1 LVGRSKMGGF
11 LIRRLLPAAIIVPV
25 VLGWLR
31 LEGQRVGLYGTGVG
45 VLLTTTA
52 NVLIIS
58 ALILWSA
65 RLLDR
70 LEARR
75 QQAEEETQRAKEM
88 AEAANRS
95 KSEFLAN
102 MSHEIRT
109 PMNGVIGMTG
119 LLLNT
124 ELSRE
129 QRDYAETV
137 RTSGENLLTLINDIL
152 DFSKIEA
159 GKLDI
164 EIIDFDLNSTVEEA
178 VGLLAE
184 QADEKG
190 LELAS
195 LVKYEVP
202 TALRGDPGRIRQV
215 LVNLLSN
222 AVKFTMEGEVTL
234 VVRLVQDAEDKA
246 VVRFEVRDTG
256 IGLTEEQRSHLFQSF
271 SQADASTTRRFGG
284 TGLGLAISKR
294 LVELMGGKIGVESEP
309 GKGSTFWFTAPL
321 AKQDHDTRQAAPDY
335 SADLHNL
342 RVLVV
347 DDNATN
353 RKILQEQLT
362 AWGMKN
368 MSVES
373 GPSALEMLRSAA
385 KAGEPYDLVILD
397 MIMPGMDGVELAQRI
412 AADPSISSTK
422 LMMLSSIGS
431 RAESEQGRQTDIEVH
446 LTKPVKQSRLFD
458 AIVTTT
464 ATTEDDNEILTK
476 APGQEAASVPGRSFE
491 KAQTGSRERLTRGHV
506 LVAEDNH
513 INQKVAVKML
523 ERLGYR
529 ADVAADGL
537 EAVEALSRIPYGAVL
552 MDVQMPEM
560 DGYEATAE
568 IRRRERADPEARHT
582 PIIAM
587 TANAMQGDREQAL
600 EAGMDDYV
608 PKPVKAEKLEAVLE
622 RWISQQAFSKP
633 DTSATMADA
642 DTAALNEEATVLDE
656 SVLAD
661 LRELQ
666 EEGEPDILEELIEL
680 YLEDAPSQIAA
691 LGEAVEAGEAQ
702 TVERIAH
709 TLKGSSGN
717 MGATRMTAV
726 CSELEDVGASSVLY
740 KAPELLKQ
748 LEEEFGRVR
757 ATLKAK
763 IEKI

>member
-1 LVGRSKMGGF
+1 MVGRSRMGGF

-31 LEGQRVGLYGTGVG
+31 LEGQRAGLYGTGVG

-75 QQAEEETQRAKEM
+75 QQAEEETQRAREM
-88 AEAANRS
+88 AEAANRA

-124 ELSRE
+124 DLDRE

-137 RTSGENLLTLINDIL
+137 RISGENLLTLINDIL

-164 EIIDFDLNSTVEEA
+164 EVIDFALNSTVEEA

-184 QADEKG
+184 QAVDKR

-195 LVKYEVP
+195 LVKHEVP
-202 TALRGDPGRIRQV
+202 TALRGDPGRIRQI

-222 AVKFTMEGEVTL
+222 AVKFTAEGEVTL
-234 VVRLVQDAEDKA
+234 VVTLVEDAEEEA

-256 IGLTEEQRSHLFQSF
+256 IGLTEEQRSRLFQSF

-294 LVELMGGKIGVESEP
+294 LVELMGGEIGVESEP
-309 GKGSTFWFTAPL
+309 GKGSTFWFTVPL
-321 AKQDHDTRQAAPDY
+321 EKQKDTRQAALDT
-335 SADLHNL
+335 STDLHNL

-362 AWGMKN
+362 AWSMKN
-368 MSVES
+368 VSAED

-385 KAGEPYDLVILD
+385 KAGEPYDLAILD
-397 MIMPGMDGVELAQRI
+397 MMMPGMDGIELAQRI

-422 LMMLSSIGS
+422 LIMLSSIGS

-458 AIVTTT
+458 AIATTT
-464 ATTEDDNEILTK
+464 ATPEEEHDVITK
-476 APGQEAASVPGRSFE
+476 TSGQEGASVPGRSL
-491 KAQTGSRERLTRGHV
+491 ASHERLTRGHV

-513 INQKVAVKML
+513 VNQKVAVKML

-568 IRRRERADPEARHT
+568 IRRRQEGQGQHT

-587 TANAMQGDREQAL
+587 TANAMQGDREKAL

-608 PKPVKAEKLEAVLE
+608 PKPVTARELETVLE
-622 RWISQQAFSKP
+622 RWISQQASSKP
-633 DTSATMADA
+633 DTGARKAHADA
-642 DTAALNEEATVLDE
+642 TALNEEAASLDE
-656 SVLAD
+656 SVLAA

-680 YLEDAPSQIAA
+680 FLEDAPSQIAA
-691 LGEAVEAGEAQ
+691 LGESVEAGNAHA
-702 TVERIAH
+702 VERIAH

-717 MGATRMTAV
+717 MGAARMTAI
-726 CSELEDVGASSVLY
+726 CSELEDVGASSALY
-740 KAPELLKQ
+740 RAPELVKR
-748 LEEEFGRVR
+748 LEEEFERVR

-763 IEKI
+763 IAKS